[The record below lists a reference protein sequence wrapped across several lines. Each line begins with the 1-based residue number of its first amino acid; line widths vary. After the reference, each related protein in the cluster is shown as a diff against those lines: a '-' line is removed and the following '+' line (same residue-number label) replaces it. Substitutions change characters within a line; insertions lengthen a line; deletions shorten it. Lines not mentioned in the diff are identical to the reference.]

1 MRKTE
6 VEGEIN
12 RAVQLQKNNKKTTTK
27 EKREVKRSVE
37 KFISRRKA
45 SGNRI
50 ERRVNHDIT
59 GGGQF

>member
-12 RAVQLQKNNKKTTTK
+12 SPIAKKTTTTK

-45 SGNRI
+45 CGNRI

>member
-12 RAVQLQKNNKKTTTK
+12 RAVQLQKNPTTTK

-45 SGNRI
+45 FGNRI

>member
-12 RAVQLQKNNKKTTTK
+12 RAVQLQKNPTTTK

-45 SGNRI
+45 CGNRI

>member
-12 RAVQLQKNNKKTTTK
+12 RVQLQKKTTTTTK

-45 SGNRI
+45 CGNRI